1 MTRLLLKPGQIV
13 TMDSARTVIA
23 GGGILVE
30 GNDIVGVVDRHTI
43 PPPGR
48 FLGEVLDL
56 PSLTAIPGFI
66 QTRLHLCQT
75 LFRGLADD
83 MDLLDWLKL
92 RIFPLEAAHTAA
104 SMYTSA
110 LLGITEL
117 IRSGT
122 TTIMDMGSVHGEEE
136 IVRAID
142 AAQVHRAARVEL
154 DRLLRRCEA

>member
-13 TMDSARTVIA
+13 TEDPARAVIA

-30 GNDIVGVVDRHTI
+30 GNDIVGVVDRHTL
-43 PPPGR
+43 PPPGG
-48 FLGEVLDL
+48 FPGEVLDL
-56 PSLTAIPGFI
+56 PSRTAIPGFI
-66 QTRLHLCQT
+66 QTHLHLCQT

-92 RIFPLEAAHTAA
+92 RIFPLEAAQSAA
-104 SMYTSA
+104 PMNAST

-122 TTIMDMGSVHGEEE
+122 TAIMDMGSVRGEEE
-136 IVRAID
+136 IVHAID
-142 AAQVHRAARVEL
+142 EAQVRRAARVEL
-154 DRLLRRCEA
+154 DQLLRRCKA